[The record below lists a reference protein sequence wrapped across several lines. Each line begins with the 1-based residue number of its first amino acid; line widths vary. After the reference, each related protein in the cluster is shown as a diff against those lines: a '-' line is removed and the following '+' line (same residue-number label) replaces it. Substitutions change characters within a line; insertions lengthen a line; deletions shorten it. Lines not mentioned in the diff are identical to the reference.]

1 MSSAARI
8 RAVTVSERRA
18 RERAE
23 RERLIVR
30 VARELAESEGWDAV
44 TVRRLA
50 DRVEYSQPVLYS
62 HFQGKAAIVRAVAL
76 DGFTDLARQLHA
88 AWETASSRR
97 ALRAVSAAYLRF
109 AAEHPAVYEAMFE
122 MPSDVPF
129 ANDDTP
135 EPLRACFAAFT
146 SALPAGTRDID
157 LAAEVVWSALH
168 GLAAL
173 ARDGR
178 IPPQHQDARL
188 DLLLSRLAGENQ

>member
-88 AWETASSRR
+88 ARETASSRR

-129 ANDDTP
+129 ASDDTP